1 MLWKLGW
8 FWVEKPHA
16 GQCEKDQGE
25 VRCYCCIPEWRW
37 GPAPMRRTPQGV
49 QKAGCH
55 PKLRFPNV
63 FLSFPWLLDMKL
75 GLLGWC

>member
-1 MLWKLGW
+1 M
-8 FWVEKPHA
+8 
-16 GQCEKDQGE
+16 
-25 VRCYCCIPEWRW
+25 
-37 GPAPMRRTPQGV
+37 

-55 PKLRFPNV
+55 PKHRFPNV